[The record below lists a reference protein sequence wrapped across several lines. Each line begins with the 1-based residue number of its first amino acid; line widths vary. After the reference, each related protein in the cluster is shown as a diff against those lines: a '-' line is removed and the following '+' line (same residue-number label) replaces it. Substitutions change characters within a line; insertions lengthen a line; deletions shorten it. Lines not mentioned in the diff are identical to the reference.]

1 MRDKKRIVNSQ
12 NFLGK
17 YFLTAGEMSNIVTK
31 IFETFNIDV
40 EKEKQDEN
48 QEILGSKKERITSN
62 VEKNTAAFEMSVIL
76 TKSALPNKDAQLF
89 LDSKVIGQVEYDK
102 FLNNTLTEEQS
113 MWNTMTKVK
122 LSTFAANNKMVKI
135 TMERKILNIRAE
147 RNFMTRL
154 LKTLTSCTDIDSK
167 KYLRNDKFLWYL
179 DPNLQQMVFYTI
191 RKIRLSL
198 QLS

>member
-1 MRDKKRIVNSQ
+1 M
-12 NFLGK
+12 
-17 YFLTAGEMSNIVTK
+17 
-31 IFETFNIDV
+31 
-40 EKEKQDEN
+40 
-48 QEILGSKKERITSN
+48 
-62 VEKNTAAFEMSVIL
+62 
-76 TKSALPNKDAQLF
+76 
-89 LDSKVIGQVEYDK
+89 EYHD
-102 FLNNTLTEEQS
+102 
-113 MWNTMTKVK
+113 KVK

-135 TMERKILNIRAE
+135 TMERKILNTRAE

-154 LKTLTSCTDIDSK
+154 LKTLTSCPDIDSK

>member
-12 NFLGK
+12 NVLGK

-113 MWNTMTKVK
+113 MWNTMTK
-122 LSTFAANNKMVKI
+122 
-135 TMERKILNIRAE
+135 
-147 RNFMTRL
+147 
-154 LKTLTSCTDIDSK
+154 
-167 KYLRNDKFLWYL
+167 
-179 DPNLQQMVFYTI
+179 
-191 RKIRLSL
+191 
-198 QLS
+198 